1 MVGKHLF
8 NNIEVKS
15 ELFDSQPV
23 CGRLCWNA
31 DEQAYQFAE
40 LQHCPEDQNQIQD
53 YNYTTPRS
61 PHDSFPIPPR
71 LVCDGK
77 CDYWETC
84 WNCVDEL
91 DCNGLSYGVVLP
103 TLGIYPQSLI
113 FLGGTSHLPQLANVT
128 FESVCPSY
136 DTNLY
141 EYPLSNLSRCF
152 YLRRN
157 DNGISGAIVYP
168 YCLNGYD
175 QTNCSYSGFV
185 AGQCQVDN
193 FTTTISTHML
203 CEKDMPIMCD
213 DKLDGK
219 CFTSDRHCRVHK
231 HRLCDGHSDCNSGA
245 DETLGACSRLTER
258 SCKRRMTQVTA
269 LLPIPYNWVQD
280 GVVDCVGGE
289 DEDLS
294 WERCGTGPTNRV
306 RRFGQCRDVFLCRP
320 EEPLKYLELEDVCAT
335 TATCGRKVCEI
346 LKPTVT
352 QSTFTE
358 TVEGGN
364 RIIRSGWCHKGLESL
379 RQLVGDTCTT
389 QSFTHPFYEFF
400 GKTLTTQLVFSKV
413 HQDCRYFYGEQY
425 VYRSCSGQCGRCPL
439 DKPIL
444 HSSCGNIENIRYS
457 IAQQGVTVVEKDRHG
472 YHNNFFA
479 CNTNLC
485 IPFSKVC
492 DLVDDCGDGSD
503 EGNCESS
510 MKCQENSIYIAVSQM
525 CDGNVDCPDFSD
537 ECNSVCHRKSIE
549 KTGIMVC
556 AMVMGIVGALLS
568 GLQIIKSVYWGE
580 PAKRDSVFVN
590 KVISTLIALGDLLTS
605 LYLLIL
611 VTLHWAQGDTFCVNQ
626 LAWVSSWP
634 CELIG
639 VISTTGTTITSLS
652 MAVVSL
658 FKLQGTTRGLQY
670 RRSKDISKRFK
681 KKVFVMVVAIICI
694 AVSCAVTPIMSSF
707 EDGFVNGLTYEG
719 ATQLFLGV
727 MTKEKLLKIIQGYH
741 GTRMITR
748 SETGLSWTRIRSIV
762 SSMFTTDNG
771 GVQYRKL
778 SFYGND
784 PVCLFKFFVLPDDP
798 QVSYVW
804 LYISLHFVCFLTVAV
819 CHTVI
824 GVLVTQNTP
833 AARGSNLASR
843 LNRKIMLVCVTD
855 FCCWMPF
862 LISCALHTAEVV
874 DMSPWYQVFSLTI
887 LPINAFINPLLYN
900 IEIFSG
906 ALDFC
911 KTMVNFNN
919 DAGPVIP
926 AN

>member
-1 MVGKHLF
+1 MLRRTTYTHNPISFQINMWLFHAVLITFHRITNSNNCSITEIGPFLGNVCSQPSSNTHFHSNGLTLQCPDSNITFDAFTKFSISRRKRFTLVTRLCPNDTVVYQACMVGRHLF
-8 NNIEVKS
+8 NKFEVKS

-40 LQHCPEDQNQIQD
+40 LQHCPEDQNQIED
-53 YNYTTPRS
+53 YNYTNPRS

-136 DTNLY
+136 DTDLY

-289 DEDLS
+289 DEDFS

-306 RRFGQCRDVFLCRP
+306 RRFGQCTDVFLCRP

-379 RQLVGDTCTT
+379 RQLVGDTCTA

-400 GKTLTTQLVFSKV
+400 GKTLTTQLVLSKV
-413 HQDCRYFYGEQY
+413 QQDCRYFYGEQY

-510 MKCQENSIYIAVSQM
+510 VKCQENSIYIAVSQM

-556 AMVMGIVGALLS
+556 AMVMGISGGTFEWPSDHQKCLLGRAS
-568 GLQIIKSVYWGE
+568 KEGQCICEQSYFHAHCPGGPTHI
-580 PAKRDSVFVN
+580 F
-590 KVISTLIALGDLLTS
+590 
-605 LYLLIL
+605 
-611 VTLHWAQGDTFCVNQ
+611 
-626 LAWVSSWP
+626 VSSHP
-634 CELIG
+634 G
-639 VISTTGTTITSLS
+639 YPSLGPRRYVLCGPAS
-652 MAVVSL
+652 LVSL

-719 ATQLFLGV
+719 ATQTLPGSDDKREAPEDYPGIPWHQDDYQIRDWPILG
-727 MTKEKLLKIIQGYH
+727 E
-741 GTRMITR
+741 
-748 SETGLSWTRIRSIV
+748 
-762 SSMFTTDNG
+762 D
-771 GVQYRKL
+771 
-778 SFYGND
+778 
-784 PVCLFKFFVLPDDP
+784 
-798 QVSYVW
+798 
-804 LYISLHFVCFLTVAV
+804 
-819 CHTVI
+819 
-824 GVLVTQNTP
+824 
-833 AARGSNLASR
+833 
-843 LNRKIMLVCVTD
+843 
-855 FCCWMPF
+855 
-862 LISCALHTAEVV
+862 
-874 DMSPWYQVFSLTI
+874 
-887 LPINAFINPLLYN
+887 
-900 IEIFSG
+900 
-906 ALDFC
+906 
-911 KTMVNFNN
+911 
-919 DAGPVIP
+919 
-926 AN
+926 